1 MHTGIILFFSILSL
15 FVITSIILS
24 LKLINYILN
33 IEKKMIEMELKS
45 KILEEKLKLNSKNL
59 KPKNKKYTEKCLY
72 YQQEQ

>member
-1 MHTGIILFFSILSL
+1 
-15 FVITSIILS
+15 
-24 LKLINYILN
+24 
-33 IEKKMIEMELKS
+33 MIEMELKS

>member
-59 KPKNKKYTEKCLY
+59 KPKNKK
-72 YQQEQ
+72 